1 MNKSKPSSKKLRL
14 GRLLPLLA
22 LVGGGILFF
31 ALDGPSYIS
40 IDILREYRHDLTAR
54 VEELGFLAPL
64 IYTFLY
70 ALVVAFSLPVGL
82 VLTLTGGFLFGI
94 VTGLIGTVVGATLGA
109 TAIFLAV
116 RMGFG
121 PAVESQNAAW
131 INRMRAGFQKNALS
145 YMLVLRLIPIFPF
158 VLVNL
163 APALLG
169 VSLPVYFFGTLL
181 GIIPGSFVF
190 ILLGNGLGATFDAGG
205 TPNVDL
211 ILNPEILAPLIGL
224 AILALVPVAY
234 GALTKKKT
242 ASKKPQDSKVSKEAK
257 SAPAL
262 TASRTKRQKTAGRPK
277 SVQRK

>member
-1 MNKSKPSSKKLRL
+1 MMNKSKPSSKKLRL
-14 GRLLPLLA
+14 GRLLPLLI

-31 ALDGPSYIS
+31 TLDGPSYIS
-40 IDILREYRHDLTAR
+40 IDILREYRHDLTER

-64 IYTFLY
+64 VYTFLY
-70 ALVVAFSLPVGL
+70 ALVVAFSLPIGL

-109 TAIFLAV
+109 TAVFLAV

-121 PAVESQNAAW
+121 PAVESQNTAW
-131 INRMRAGFQKNALS
+131 INRMRVGFQKNALS

-158 VLVNL
+158 FLVNL

-242 ASKKPQDSKVSKEAK
+242 APKKTKVSKDTKEAK
-257 SAPAL
+257 SASAS
-262 TASRTKRQKTAGRPK
+262 SRTSRQKTTSRRK
-277 SVQRK
+277 SAK

>member
-1 MNKSKPSSKKLRL
+1 MMNKSKPSSQKLRL
-14 GRLLPLLA
+14 GRLLPLLV

-40 IDILREYRHDLTAR
+40 IDILREYRHDLTER
-54 VEELGFLAPL
+54 VDELGFLAPL

-109 TAIFLAV
+109 TAVFLAV

-131 INRMRAGFQKNALS
+131 INRMRVGFQKNALS

-158 VLVNL
+158 FLVNL

-234 GALTKKKT
+234 GVLTKKNTAPKT
-242 ASKKPQDSKVSKEAK
+242 QVSRISKDTK
-257 SAPAL
+257 SAPAP
-262 TASRTKRQKTAGRPK
+262 ARTSRQKMASRPK
-277 SVQRK
+277 SAK